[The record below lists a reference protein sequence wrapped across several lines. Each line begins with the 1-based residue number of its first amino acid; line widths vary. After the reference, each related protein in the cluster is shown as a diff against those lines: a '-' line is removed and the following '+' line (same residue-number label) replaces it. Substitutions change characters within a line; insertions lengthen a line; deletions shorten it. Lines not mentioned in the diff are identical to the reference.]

1 MVLIGSLRGVKT
13 ATQLPTQ
20 FVPWKGRGRLGL
32 MVYEATVQ
40 KKKILVS
47 GGVGAKRDCTNTRH
61 QAISGPKSVARETA
75 TWVRVWKLEQSL

>member
-32 MVYEATVQ
+32 MVYEATVP
-40 KKKILVS
+40 KKKKNLGEWW
-47 GGVGAKRDCTNTRH
+47 GGGQEGLHEH
-61 QAISGPKSVARETA
+61 QTPGYLGTEERS
-75 TWVRVWKLEQSL
+75 

>member
-40 KKKILVS
+40 KKKKKILVS
-47 GGVGAKRDCTNTRH
+47 GEVGAKRDCTNTRH
-61 QAISGPKSVARETA
+61 QAISGRKSVARETA
-75 TWVRVWKLEQSL
+75 TWVRV